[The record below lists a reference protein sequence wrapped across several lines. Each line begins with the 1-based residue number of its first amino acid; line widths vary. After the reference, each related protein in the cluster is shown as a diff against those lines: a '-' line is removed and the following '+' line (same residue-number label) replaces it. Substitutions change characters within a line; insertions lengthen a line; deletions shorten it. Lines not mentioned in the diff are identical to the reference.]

1 MAYALYAPCLL
12 IAAISITL
20 KENVISTQHLPLVI
34 AGPIVRKVTS
44 NLCYIWVVTSSADA
58 PSLTLSHDE
67 APIDGDR
74 QSETICVGTHAFI
87 HLLSFSA
94 SKPFSDCARISYQL
108 HFDNE
113 EQQARWHK
121 EQQALLYT
129 GQSTLSFHFT
139 ETPKT
144 ILHGSCRKPHFHSDD
159 ALAQVDTLHE
169 HAFKQK
175 SSFPDLLLMTG
186 DQIYADDV
194 AGPMLKAIHSVIAR
208 LGLFHETLEG
218 AVVSNTQELA
228 THPHGYYERE
238 QLLPQIST
246 NTVLSSL
253 FFGAKKKPVFTSVN
267 AQNHLIGSAEIIA
280 MYLLVWSDTLW
291 AEITIDNDGIPDKYS
306 ATFDKENEALKGFV
320 KQLPQV
326 RRALAHIPTYMI
338 FDDHDVTDDW
348 NLTRGWEQEVYGN
361 PLSKRMIGN
370 ALIGYLLC
378 QGWGNAPKKVTALIE
393 KVKQS
398 TGEQGIAQHDEII
411 DDLLDFDQWHYRL
424 DTTPPIEVLDTRTQ
438 RWRSE
443 SDMNKPSGLM
453 DWEALCDFQ
462 HSIIGKESVIVVSA
476 APIYGV
482 KVIEAIQKVFTFF
495 GKALTV
501 DAENWMAHKGTANVM
516 LNIFRHYK
524 TPPEFIILSG
534 DVHYS
539 FVYDV
544 RLRFRRN
551 SPHITQFTCSGL
563 KNAFPDGLIKWLD
576 RLNRILYRSKSP
588 LNLFTRR
595 RNMSV
600 KAREPSMG
608 YGELFNGCAIGVLK
622 ISHKNTDVQ
631 CKALLSNGKEV
642 EFPTSKND

>member
-1 MAYALYAPCLL
+1 MP
-12 IAAISITL
+12 
-20 KENVISTQHLPLVI
+20 QVI
-34 AGPIVRKVTS
+34 AGPIVRRVTS
-44 NLCYIWVVTSSADA
+44 TECHIWVVTSNADSPALNLSANEVVV
-58 PSLTLSHDE
+58 S
-67 APIDGDR
+67 GNCQR
-74 QSETICVGTHAFI
+74 ETIRVGKYAFI
-87 HLLSFSA
+87 HLLSFTSSEPYEDTA
-94 SKPFSDCARISYQL
+94 RIGYSLSFSDDA
-108 HFDNE
+108 
-113 EQQARWHK
+113 QQASWEN
-121 EQQALLYT
+121 EQRGLLYD
-129 GQSTLSFHFT
+129 GQSSLCFHYT
-139 ETPKT
+139 ETPET

-159 ALAQVDTLHE
+159 ALAQVDLLHKN
-169 HAFKQK
+169 AFKK
-175 SSFPDLLLMTG
+175 ENDFPDLLLMTG

-194 AGPMLKAIHSVIAR
+194 AGPMLKAIHSVIDR
-208 LGLFHETLEG
+208 LGLYHEALEG
-218 AVVSNTQELA
+218 AVVTNTNELA
-228 THPHGYYERE
+228 THEHGYYERE
-238 QLLPQIST
+238 QLLPQIAT
-246 NTVLSSL
+246 NTVLSSI

-291 AEITIDNDGIPDKYS
+291 ADINIDKDGIPPKYH
-306 ATFDKENEALKGFV
+306 AIFDKEHEALNGFV

-378 QGWGNAPKKVTALIE
+378 QGWGNAPKKVAPLIA
-393 KVKQS
+393 KVQES
-398 TGEQGIAQHDEII
+398 MGESGLNSHDEII

-443 SDMNKPSGLM
+443 SNMNKPSGLM

-501 DAENWMAHKGTANVM
+501 DAENWMAHKGTANVI

-524 TPPEFIILSG
+524 TPPDFIILSG

-576 RLNRILYRSKSP
+576 ILNRVLYRSKSP

-600 KAREPSMG
+600 KAREPSLG

-622 ISHKNTDVQ
+622 ISQKNTDVQ

-642 EFPTSKND
+642 EFPASKDD

>member
-1 MAYALYAPCLL
+1 MP
-12 IAAISITL
+12 
-20 KENVISTQHLPLVI
+20 QVI

-44 NLCYIWVVTSSADA
+44 NSCHVWLVSSNADA
-58 PSLTLSHDE
+58 PSLSLSH
-67 APIDGDR
+67 GDSVLAGDS
-74 QSETICVGTHAFI
+74 QSDTVRVGKHAFI
-87 HLLSFSA
+87 HLVTFSA
-94 SKPFSDCARISYQL
+94 STSFKDRERINYKL
-108 HFDNE
+108 IFNDH
-113 EQQARWHK
+113 QQQNAWEK
-121 EQQALLYT
+121 EQRALLYKD
-129 GQSTLSFHFT
+129 QASLSFHYT
-139 ETPKT
+139 GTPET
-144 ILHGSCRKPHFHSDD
+144 ILHGSCRKPHFHGDD
-159 ALAQVDTLHE
+159 ALVQVDNLHKI
-169 HAFKQK
+169 AFEEKA
-175 SSFPDLLLMTG
+175 SFPDLLLMTG

-194 AGPMLKAIHSVIAR
+194 AGPMLKAIHCVIAR
-208 LGLFHETLEG
+208 LGLYHEALEG
-218 AVVSNTQELA
+218 AVVNNTSDLA
-228 THPHGYYERE
+228 THEHGFYERE
-238 QLLPQIST
+238 QLLPQIAT
-246 NTVLSSL
+246 NTVLSSI

-291 AEITIDNDGIPDKYS
+291 PDIVIDKDGIPEKYN
-306 ATFDKENEALKGFV
+306 AIFDKENEALTGFV
-320 KQLPQV
+320 KPLLQV
-326 RRALAHIPTYMI
+326 RRALAHVPTYMI

-378 QGWGNAPKKVTALIE
+378 QGWGNAPEKVTSLIQ
-393 KVKQS
+393 KVKAS
-398 TGEQGIAQHDEII
+398 LDKQGLAAHNGIVDE
-411 DDLLDFDQWHYRL
+411 LLDFDQWHYRI

-443 SDMNKPSGLM
+443 SNMNKPSGLM

-501 DAENWMAHKGTANVM
+501 DAENWMAHKGTANVI

-576 RLNRILYRSKSP
+576 RLNRVLYRSKSP
-588 LNLFTRR
+588 LNVFTRR

-608 YGELFNGCAIGVLK
+608 YGGLFNGCAIGVLK
-622 ISHKNTDVQ
+622 ISQKNTDVQ

-642 EFPTSKND
+642 EFPTSKDD

>member
-1 MAYALYAPCLL
+1 MP
-12 IAAISITL
+12 
-20 KENVISTQHLPLVI
+20 QVI

-44 NLCYIWVVTSSADA
+44 TECHIWVVTSNADSPTLNLSANEVVV
-58 PSLTLSHDE
+58 S
-67 APIDGDR
+67 GNCQR
-74 QSETICVGTHAFI
+74 ETIRVGKYAFI
-87 HLLSFSA
+87 HLLSFTSSEPFEDTA
-94 SKPFSDCARISYQL
+94 RIGYSLSFSDDA
-108 HFDNE
+108 
-113 EQQARWHK
+113 QQASWEN
-121 EQQALLYT
+121 EQRGLLYD
-129 GQSTLSFHFT
+129 GQPSLCFHYT
-139 ETPKT
+139 ETPET

-159 ALAQVDTLHE
+159 ALAQVDVLHKN
-169 HAFKQK
+169 AFKKQND
-175 SSFPDLLLMTG
+175 FPDLLLMTG

-194 AGPMLKAIHSVIAR
+194 AGPMLKAIHSVIDR
-208 LGLFHETLEG
+208 LGLYHEALEG
-218 AVVSNTQELA
+218 AVVTNTNELA
-228 THPHGYYERE
+228 THEHGYYERE
-238 QLLPQIST
+238 QLLPQIAT
-246 NTVLSSL
+246 NTVLSSI

-291 AEITIDNDGIPDKYS
+291 ADINIDKDGIPPKYH
-306 ATFDKENEALKGFV
+306 AIFDKEHESLNGFV

-378 QGWGNAPKKVTALIE
+378 QGWGNAPKKVAPLIA
-393 KVKQS
+393 KVQES
-398 TGEQGIAQHDEII
+398 MGESGLNSHDEII

-443 SDMNKPSGLM
+443 SNMNKPSGLM

-501 DAENWMAHKGTANVM
+501 DAENWMAHKGTANVI

-524 TPPEFIILSG
+524 TPPDFIILSG

-576 RLNRILYRSKSP
+576 RLNRVLYRSKSP

-600 KAREPSMG
+600 KAREPSLG

-622 ISHKNTDVQ
+622 ISQKNTDVQ

-642 EFPTSKND
+642 EFPASKDD

>member
-1 MAYALYAPCLL
+1 MP
-12 IAAISITL
+12 
-20 KENVISTQHLPLVI
+20 QVI

-44 NLCYIWVVTSSADA
+44 TECHIWVVTSNADSPALNLSANEVVV
-58 PSLTLSHDE
+58 S
-67 APIDGDR
+67 GNCQR
-74 QSETICVGTHAFI
+74 ETIRVGKYAFI
-87 HLLSFSA
+87 HLLSFTS
-94 SKPFSDCARISYQL
+94 SEPFEDTARIGYSL
-108 HFDNE
+108 SFNDDA
-113 EQQARWHK
+113 QQASWEN
-121 EQQALLYT
+121 EQRGLLYD
-129 GQSTLSFHFT
+129 GQSSLCFHYT
-139 ETPKT
+139 ETPET

-159 ALAQVDTLHE
+159 ALAQVDALHE
-169 HAFKQK
+169 NAFKKQND
-175 SSFPDLLLMTG
+175 FPDLLLMTG

-194 AGPMLKAIHSVIAR
+194 AGPMLKAIHSVIDR
-208 LGLFHETLEG
+208 LGLYHEALEG
-218 AVVSNTQELA
+218 AVVTNTNELA
-228 THPHGYYERE
+228 THEHGYYERE
-238 QLLPQIST
+238 QLLPQIAT
-246 NTVLSSL
+246 NTVLSSI

-291 AEITIDNDGIPDKYS
+291 ADINIDKDGIPPKYL
-306 ATFDKENEALKGFV
+306 AIFDKEHEALNGFV

-378 QGWGNAPKKVTALIE
+378 QGWGNAPKKVAPLIA
-393 KVKQS
+393 KVQES
-398 TGEQGIAQHDEII
+398 MGESGLNSHDEII

-443 SDMNKPSGLM
+443 SNMNKPSGLM

-501 DAENWMAHKGTANVM
+501 DAENWMAHKGTANVI

-524 TPPEFIILSG
+524 TPPDFIILSG

-576 RLNRILYRSKSP
+576 RLNRVLYRSKSP

-600 KAREPSMG
+600 KAREPSLG

-622 ISHKNTDVQ
+622 ISQKNTDVQ

-642 EFPTSKND
+642 EFPASKDD

>member
-1 MAYALYAPCLL
+1 MP
-12 IAAISITL
+12 
-20 KENVISTQHLPLVI
+20 QVI

-44 NLCYIWVVTSSADA
+44 TECHIWVVTSNADSPTLNLSANEVVV
-58 PSLTLSHDE
+58 S
-67 APIDGDR
+67 GNCQR
-74 QSETICVGTHAFI
+74 ETIRVGKYAFI
-87 HLLSFSA
+87 HLLSFTSSEPFEDTA
-94 SKPFSDCARISYQL
+94 RIGYSLSFSDDA
-108 HFDNE
+108 
-113 EQQARWHK
+113 QQASWEN
-121 EQQALLYT
+121 EQRGLLYD
-129 GQSTLSFHFT
+129 GQSSLCFHYT
-139 ETPKT
+139 ETPET

-159 ALAQVDTLHE
+159 ALAQVDVLHKN
-169 HAFKQK
+169 AFKKQND
-175 SSFPDLLLMTG
+175 FPDLLLMTG

-194 AGPMLKAIHSVIAR
+194 AGPMLKAIHSVIDR
-208 LGLFHETLEG
+208 LGLYHEALEG
-218 AVVSNTQELA
+218 AVVTNTNELA
-228 THPHGYYERE
+228 THEHGYYERE
-238 QLLPQIST
+238 QLLPQIAT
-246 NTVLSSL
+246 NTVLSSI

-291 AEITIDNDGIPDKYS
+291 ADINIDKDGIPPKYHVI
-306 ATFDKENEALKGFV
+306 FDKEHEALNGFV

-378 QGWGNAPKKVTALIE
+378 QGWGNAPKKVAPLIA
-393 KVKQS
+393 KVQES
-398 TGEQGIAQHDEII
+398 MGESGLNSHDEII

-443 SDMNKPSGLM
+443 SNMNKPSGLM

-501 DAENWMAHKGTANVM
+501 DAENWMAHKGTANVI

-524 TPPEFIILSG
+524 TPPDFIILSG

-576 RLNRILYRSKSP
+576 RLNRVLYRSKSP

-600 KAREPSMG
+600 KAREPSLG

-622 ISHKNTDVQ
+622 ISQKTTDVQ

-642 EFPTSKND
+642 EFPASKDD

>member
-1 MAYALYAPCLL
+1 M
-12 IAAISITL
+12 S
-20 KENVISTQHLPLVI
+20 EESVISTQQLPQVI

-44 NLCYIWVVTSSADA
+44 NSCHVWLVSSNADA
-58 PSLTLSHDE
+58 PSLSLSH
-67 APIDGDR
+67 GDSVLAGDS
-74 QSETICVGTHAFI
+74 QSDTVRVGKHAFI
-87 HLLSFSA
+87 HLVTFSA
-94 SKPFSDCARISYQL
+94 STSFEDRERINYKL
-108 HFDNE
+108 IFNDH
-113 EQQARWHK
+113 QQQNAWEK
-121 EQQALLYT
+121 EQRALLYKD
-129 GQSTLSFHFT
+129 QASLSFHYT
-139 ETPKT
+139 GTPET
-144 ILHGSCRKPHFHSDD
+144 ILHGSCRKPHFHGDD
-159 ALAQVDTLHE
+159 ALVQVDNLHKI
-169 HAFKQK
+169 AFEEKA
-175 SSFPDLLLMTG
+175 SFPDLLLMTG

-208 LGLFHETLEG
+208 LGLYHEALEG
-218 AVVSNTQELA
+218 AVVNNTSDLA
-228 THPHGYYERE
+228 THEHGFYERE
-238 QLLPQIST
+238 QLLPQIAT
-246 NTVLSSL
+246 NTVLSSI

-291 AEITIDNDGIPDKYS
+291 PDIVIDKDGIPEKYN
-306 ATFDKENEALKGFV
+306 AIFDKENEALTGFV
-320 KQLPQV
+320 KPLLQV
-326 RRALAHIPTYMI
+326 RRALAHVPTYMI

-370 ALIGYLLC
+370 ALIGYVLC
-378 QGWGNAPKKVTALIE
+378 QGWGNAPEKVTSLIQ
-393 KVKQS
+393 KVKAS
-398 TGEQGIAQHDEII
+398 LDKQGLAAHNEIVDE
-411 DDLLDFDQWHYRL
+411 LLDFDQWHYRI

-443 SDMNKPSGLM
+443 SNMNKPSGLM

-501 DAENWMAHKGTANVM
+501 DAENWMAHKGTANVI

-576 RLNRILYRSKSP
+576 RLNRVLYRSKSP
-588 LNLFTRR
+588 LNVFTRR

-622 ISHKNTDVQ
+622 ISQKNTDVQ

-642 EFPTSKND
+642 EFPTSKDD

>member
-1 MAYALYAPCLL
+1 MP
-12 IAAISITL
+12 
-20 KENVISTQHLPLVI
+20 QVI

-44 NLCYIWVVTSSADA
+44 TECHIWVVTSNADSPTLNLSANEVVV
-58 PSLTLSHDE
+58 S
-67 APIDGDR
+67 GNCQR
-74 QSETICVGTHAFI
+74 ETIRVGKYAFI
-87 HLLSFSA
+87 HLLSFTSSEPFEDTA
-94 SKPFSDCARISYQL
+94 RIGYSLSFSDDA
-108 HFDNE
+108 
-113 EQQARWHK
+113 QQASWEN
-121 EQQALLYT
+121 EQRGLLYD
-129 GQSTLSFHFT
+129 GQPSLCFHYT
-139 ETPKT
+139 ETPET

-159 ALAQVDTLHE
+159 ALAQVDVLHKN
-169 HAFKQK
+169 AFKKQND
-175 SSFPDLLLMTG
+175 FPDLLLMTG

-194 AGPMLKAIHSVIAR
+194 AGPMLKAIHSVIDR
-208 LGLFHETLEG
+208 LGLYHEALEG
-218 AVVSNTQELA
+218 AVVTNTNELA
-228 THPHGYYERE
+228 THEHGYYERE
-238 QLLPQIST
+238 QLLPQIAT
-246 NTVLSSL
+246 NTVLSSI

-291 AEITIDNDGIPDKYS
+291 ADINIDKDGIPPKYH
-306 ATFDKENEALKGFV
+306 AIFDKEHESLNGFV

-378 QGWGNAPKKVTALIE
+378 QGWGNAPKKVAPLIA
-393 KVKQS
+393 KVQES
-398 TGEQGIAQHDEII
+398 MGESGLNSHDEII
-411 DDLLDFDQWHYRL
+411 DELLDFDQWHYRL

-443 SDMNKPSGLM
+443 SNMNKPSGLM

-501 DAENWMAHKGTANVM
+501 DAENWMAHKGTANVI

-524 TPPEFIILSG
+524 TPPDFIILSG

-576 RLNRILYRSKSP
+576 RLNRVLYRSKSP

-600 KAREPSMG
+600 KAREPSLG

-622 ISHKNTDVQ
+622 ISQKNTDVQ
-631 CKALLSNGKEV
+631 CKALLSNGNEV
-642 EFPTSKND
+642 EFPASKDD

>member
-1 MAYALYAPCLL
+1 MP
-12 IAAISITL
+12 
-20 KENVISTQHLPLVI
+20 QVI

-44 NLCYIWVVTSSADA
+44 TECHIWVVTSNADSPALNLSANEVVV
-58 PSLTLSHDE
+58 S
-67 APIDGDR
+67 GNCQR
-74 QSETICVGTHAFI
+74 ETIRVGKYAFI
-87 HLLSFSA
+87 HLLSFTSSEPFEDTA
-94 SKPFSDCARISYQL
+94 RIGYSLSFSDDA
-108 HFDNE
+108 
-113 EQQARWHK
+113 QQASWEN
-121 EQQALLYT
+121 EQRGLLYD
-129 GQSTLSFHFT
+129 GQSSLCFHYT
-139 ETPKT
+139 ETPET

-159 ALAQVDTLHE
+159 ALAQVDVLHKN
-169 HAFKQK
+169 AFKKQND
-175 SSFPDLLLMTG
+175 FPDLLLMTG

-194 AGPMLKAIHSVIAR
+194 AGPMLKAIHSVIDR
-208 LGLFHETLEG
+208 LGLYHEALEG
-218 AVVSNTQELA
+218 AVVTNTNELA
-228 THPHGYYERE
+228 THEHGYYERE
-238 QLLPQIST
+238 QLLPQIAT
-246 NTVLSSL
+246 NTVLSSI

-291 AEITIDNDGIPDKYS
+291 ADINIDKDGIPPKYH
-306 ATFDKENEALKGFV
+306 AIFDKEHESLNGFV

-378 QGWGNAPKKVTALIE
+378 QGWGNAPKKVAPLIA
-393 KVKQS
+393 KVQES
-398 TGEQGIAQHDEII
+398 MGESGLNSHDELI

-443 SDMNKPSGLM
+443 SNMNKPSGLM

-501 DAENWMAHKGTANVM
+501 DAENWMAHKGTANVI

-524 TPPEFIILSG
+524 TPPDFIILSG

-576 RLNRILYRSKSP
+576 RLNRVLYRSKSP

-600 KAREPSMG
+600 KAREPSLG

-622 ISHKNTDVQ
+622 ISQKNTDVQ

-642 EFPTSKND
+642 EFPASKDD

>member
-1 MAYALYAPCLL
+1 M
-12 IAAISITL
+12 T
-20 KENVISTQHLPLVI
+20 STECH
-34 AGPIVRKVTS
+34 
-44 NLCYIWVVTSSADA
+44 IWVVTSNADSPALNLSANEVVV
-58 PSLTLSHDE
+58 S
-67 APIDGDR
+67 GNCQR
-74 QSETICVGTHAFI
+74 ETIRVGKYAFI
-87 HLLSFSA
+87 HLLSFTSSEPFEDTA
-94 SKPFSDCARISYQL
+94 RIGYSLSFSDDA
-108 HFDNE
+108 
-113 EQQARWHK
+113 QQASWEN
-121 EQQALLYT
+121 EQRGLLYD
-129 GQSTLSFHFT
+129 GQSSLCFHYT
-139 ETPKT
+139 ETPET

-159 ALAQVDTLHE
+159 ALAQVDVLHKN
-169 HAFKQK
+169 AFKKQND
-175 SSFPDLLLMTG
+175 FPDLLLMTG

-194 AGPMLKAIHSVIAR
+194 AGPMLKAIHSVIDR
-208 LGLFHETLEG
+208 LGLYHEALEG
-218 AVVSNTQELA
+218 AVVTNTNELA
-228 THPHGYYERE
+228 THEHGYYERE
-238 QLLPQIST
+238 QLLPQIAT
-246 NTVLSSL
+246 NTVLSSI

-291 AEITIDNDGIPDKYS
+291 ADINIDKDGIPQKYH
-306 ATFDKENEALKGFV
+306 AIFDKEHEALNGFV

-378 QGWGNAPKKVTALIE
+378 QGWGNAPKKVAPLIA
-393 KVKQS
+393 KVQES
-398 TGEQGIAQHDEII
+398 MGESGLNSHDELI

-443 SDMNKPSGLM
+443 SNMNKPSGLM

-501 DAENWMAHKGTANVM
+501 DAENWMAHKGTANVI

-524 TPPEFIILSG
+524 TPPDFIILSG

-576 RLNRILYRSKSP
+576 RLNRVLYRSKSP

-600 KAREPSMG
+600 KAREPSLG

-622 ISHKNTDVQ
+622 ISQKNTDVQ

-642 EFPTSKND
+642 EFPASKDD

>member
-1 MAYALYAPCLL
+1 MP
-12 IAAISITL
+12 
-20 KENVISTQHLPLVI
+20 QVI

-44 NLCYIWVVTSSADA
+44 TECHIWVVTSNADSPTLNLSANEVVV
-58 PSLTLSHDE
+58 S
-67 APIDGDR
+67 GNCQR
-74 QSETICVGTHAFI
+74 ETIRVGKYAFI
-87 HLLSFSA
+87 HLLSFTSSEPFEDTA
-94 SKPFSDCARISYQL
+94 RIGYSLSFSDDA
-108 HFDNE
+108 
-113 EQQARWHK
+113 QQASWED
-121 EQQALLYT
+121 EQRGLLYD
-129 GQSTLSFHFT
+129 GQSSLCFHYT
-139 ETPKT
+139 ETPET

-159 ALAQVDTLHE
+159 ALAQVDVLHKN
-169 HAFKQK
+169 AFKKQND
-175 SSFPDLLLMTG
+175 FPDLLLMTG

-194 AGPMLKAIHSVIAR
+194 AGPMLKAIHSVIDR
-208 LGLFHETLEG
+208 LGLYHEALEG
-218 AVVSNTQELA
+218 AVVTNTNELA
-228 THPHGYYERE
+228 THEHGYYERE
-238 QLLPQIST
+238 QLLPQIAT
-246 NTVLSSL
+246 NTVLSSI

-291 AEITIDNDGIPDKYS
+291 ADINIDKDGIPPKYHVI
-306 ATFDKENEALKGFV
+306 FDKEHEALNGFV

-378 QGWGNAPKKVTALIE
+378 QGWGNAPKKVAPLIA
-393 KVKQS
+393 KVQES
-398 TGEQGIAQHDEII
+398 MGESGLNSHDEII

-443 SDMNKPSGLM
+443 SNMNKPSGLM

-501 DAENWMAHKGTANVM
+501 DAENWMAHKGTANVI

-524 TPPEFIILSG
+524 TPPDFIILSG

-576 RLNRILYRSKSP
+576 RLNRVLYRSKSP

-600 KAREPSMG
+600 KAREPSLG

-622 ISHKNTDVQ
+622 ISQKNTDVQ

-642 EFPTSKND
+642 EFPASKDD

>member
-1 MAYALYAPCLL
+1 
-12 IAAISITL
+12 
-20 KENVISTQHLPLVI
+20 LPQVI

-44 NLCYIWVVTSSADA
+44 TECHIWVVTSNADSPTLNLSANEVVV
-58 PSLTLSHDE
+58 S
-67 APIDGDR
+67 GNCQR
-74 QSETICVGTHAFI
+74 ETIRVGKYAFI
-87 HLLSFSA
+87 HLLSFTSSEPFEDTA
-94 SKPFSDCARISYQL
+94 RIGYSLSFSDDA
-108 HFDNE
+108 
-113 EQQARWHK
+113 QQASWEN
-121 EQQALLYT
+121 EQRGLLYD
-129 GQSTLSFHFT
+129 GQSSLCFHYT
-139 ETPKT
+139 ETPET

-159 ALAQVDTLHE
+159 ALAQVDVLHKN
-169 HAFKQK
+169 AFKKQND
-175 SSFPDLLLMTG
+175 FPDLLLMTG

-194 AGPMLKAIHSVIAR
+194 AGPMLKAIHSVIDR
-208 LGLFHETLEG
+208 LGLYHEALEG
-218 AVVSNTQELA
+218 AVVTNTNELA
-228 THPHGYYERE
+228 THEHGYYERE
-238 QLLPQIST
+238 QLLPQIAT
-246 NTVLSSL
+246 NTVLSSI

-291 AEITIDNDGIPDKYS
+291 ADINIDKDGIPPKYH
-306 ATFDKENEALKGFV
+306 AIFDKEHESLNGFV

-378 QGWGNAPKKVTALIE
+378 QGWGNAPKKVAPLIA
-393 KVKQS
+393 KVQES
-398 TGEQGIAQHDEII
+398 MGESGLNSHDEII

-443 SDMNKPSGLM
+443 SNMNKPSGLM

-501 DAENWMAHKGTANVM
+501 DAENWMAHKGTANVI

-524 TPPEFIILSG
+524 TPPDFIILSG

-576 RLNRILYRSKSP
+576 RLNRVLYRSKSP

-600 KAREPSMG
+600 KAREPSLG

-622 ISHKNTDVQ
+622 ISQKNTDVQ

-642 EFPTSKND
+642 EFPASKDD

>member
-1 MAYALYAPCLL
+1 MP
-12 IAAISITL
+12 
-20 KENVISTQHLPLVI
+20 QVI

-44 NLCYIWVVTSSADA
+44 TECHIWVVTSNADSPALNLSAN
-58 PSLTLSHDE
+58 E
-67 APIDGDR
+67 NIIDGNCQR
-74 QSETICVGTHAFI
+74 ETVRVGKYAFI
-87 HLLSFSA
+87 HLLSFTA
-94 SKPFSDCARISYQL
+94 SEPFEDTARIGYALS
-108 HFDNE
+108 FNDDK
-113 EQQARWHK
+113 QQASWED
-121 EQQALLYT
+121 EQRGLLYD
-129 GQSTLSFHFT
+129 GQSSLCFHYT
-139 ETPKT
+139 ETPET

-159 ALAQVDTLHE
+159 ALAQVDVLHKN
-169 HAFKQK
+169 AFKKQND
-175 SSFPDLLLMTG
+175 FPDLLLMTG

-194 AGPMLKAIHSVIAR
+194 AGPMLKAIHSVIDR
-208 LGLFHETLEG
+208 LGLYHEALEG
-218 AVVSNTQELA
+218 AVVTNTNELA
-228 THPHGYYERE
+228 THEHGYYERE
-238 QLLPQIST
+238 QLLPQIAT
-246 NTVLSSL
+246 NTVLSSI

-291 AEITIDNDGIPDKYS
+291 ADINIDKDGIPPKYH
-306 ATFDKENEALKGFV
+306 AIFDKEHEALNGFV

-378 QGWGNAPKKVTALIE
+378 QGWGNAPKKVAPLIA
-393 KVKQS
+393 KVQES
-398 TGEQGIAQHDEII
+398 MGESGLNSHDEII

-443 SDMNKPSGLM
+443 SNMNKPSGLM

-501 DAENWMAHKGTANVM
+501 DAENWMAHKGTANVI

-524 TPPEFIILSG
+524 TPPDFIILSG

-576 RLNRILYRSKSP
+576 RLNRVLYRSKSP

-600 KAREPSMG
+600 KAREPSLG

-622 ISHKNTDVQ
+622 ISQKNTDVQ

-642 EFPTSKND
+642 EFPASKDD

>member
-1 MAYALYAPCLL
+1 MP
-12 IAAISITL
+12 
-20 KENVISTQHLPLVI
+20 QVI

-44 NLCYIWVVTSSADA
+44 TECHIWVVTSNADSPALNLSANEVVV
-58 PSLTLSHDE
+58 S
-67 APIDGDR
+67 GNCQR
-74 QSETICVGTHAFI
+74 ETIRVGKYAFI
-87 HLLSFSA
+87 HLLSFTSSEPFEDTA
-94 SKPFSDCARISYQL
+94 RIGYSLSFSDDA
-108 HFDNE
+108 
-113 EQQARWHK
+113 QQASWEN
-121 EQQALLYT
+121 EQRGLLYD
-129 GQSTLSFHFT
+129 GQSSLCFHYT
-139 ETPKT
+139 ETPET

-159 ALAQVDTLHE
+159 ALAQVDVLHKN
-169 HAFKQK
+169 AFKKQND
-175 SSFPDLLLMTG
+175 FPDLLLMTG

-194 AGPMLKAIHSVIAR
+194 AGPMLKAIHSVIDR
-208 LGLFHETLEG
+208 LGLYHEALEG
-218 AVVSNTQELA
+218 AVVTNTNELA
-228 THPHGYYERE
+228 THEHGYYERE
-238 QLLPQIST
+238 QLLPQIAT
-246 NTVLSSL
+246 NTVLSSI

-291 AEITIDNDGIPDKYS
+291 ADINIDKDGIPPKYHVI
-306 ATFDKENEALKGFV
+306 FDKEHEALNGFV

-378 QGWGNAPKKVTALIE
+378 QGWGNAPKKVAPLIA
-393 KVKQS
+393 KVQES
-398 TGEQGIAQHDEII
+398 MGESGLNSHDEII

-443 SDMNKPSGLM
+443 SNMNKPSGLM

-501 DAENWMAHKGTANVM
+501 DAENWMAHKGTANVI

-524 TPPEFIILSG
+524 TPPDFIILSG

-563 KNAFPDGLIKWLD
+563 KNTFPDGLIKWLD
-576 RLNRILYRSKSP
+576 RLNRVLYRSKSP

-600 KAREPSMG
+600 KAREPSLG

-622 ISHKNTDVQ
+622 ISQKNTDVQ
-631 CKALLSNGKEV
+631 CKALLSNGNEV
-642 EFPTSKND
+642 EFPASKDD

>member
-1 MAYALYAPCLL
+1 MP
-12 IAAISITL
+12 
-20 KENVISTQHLPLVI
+20 QVI

-44 NLCYIWVVTSSADA
+44 TECHIWVVTSNADSPTLNLSANEVVV
-58 PSLTLSHDE
+58 S
-67 APIDGDR
+67 GNCQR
-74 QSETICVGTHAFI
+74 ETIRVGKYAFI
-87 HLLSFSA
+87 HLLSFTSSEPFEDTA
-94 SKPFSDCARISYQL
+94 RIGYSLSFSDDA
-108 HFDNE
+108 
-113 EQQARWHK
+113 QQASWEN
-121 EQQALLYT
+121 EQRGLLYD
-129 GQSTLSFHFT
+129 GQSSLCFHYT
-139 ETPKT
+139 ETPET

-159 ALAQVDTLHE
+159 ALAQVDVLHKN
-169 HAFKQK
+169 AFKKQND
-175 SSFPDLLLMTG
+175 FPDLLLMTG

-194 AGPMLKAIHSVIAR
+194 AGPMLKAIHSVIDR
-208 LGLFHETLEG
+208 LGLYHEALEG
-218 AVVSNTQELA
+218 AVVTNTNELA
-228 THPHGYYERE
+228 THEHGYYERE
-238 QLLPQIST
+238 QLLPQIAT
-246 NTVLSSL
+246 NTVLSSI

-291 AEITIDNDGIPDKYS
+291 ADINIDKDGLPPKYH
-306 ATFDKENEALKGFV
+306 AIFDKEHEALNGFV

-378 QGWGNAPKKVTALIE
+378 QGWGNAPKKVAPLIA
-393 KVKQS
+393 KVQES
-398 TGEQGIAQHDEII
+398 MGESGLNSHDEII

-443 SDMNKPSGLM
+443 SNMNKPSGLM

-501 DAENWMAHKGTANVM
+501 DAENWMAHKGTANVI

-524 TPPEFIILSG
+524 TPPDFIILSG

-576 RLNRILYRSKSP
+576 RLNRVLYRSKSP

-600 KAREPSMG
+600 KAREPSLG

-622 ISHKNTDVQ
+622 ISQKNTDVQ

-642 EFPTSKND
+642 EFPASKDD

>member
-1 MAYALYAPCLL
+1 MP
-12 IAAISITL
+12 
-20 KENVISTQHLPLVI
+20 QVI

-44 NLCYIWVVTSSADA
+44 TECHIWVVTSNADSPALNLSANEVVV
-58 PSLTLSHDE
+58 S
-67 APIDGDR
+67 GNCQR
-74 QSETICVGTHAFI
+74 ETIRVGKYAFI
-87 HLLSFSA
+87 HLLSFTSSEPFEDTA
-94 SKPFSDCARISYQL
+94 RIGYSLSFSDDA
-108 HFDNE
+108 
-113 EQQARWHK
+113 QQASWEN
-121 EQQALLYT
+121 EQRGLLYD
-129 GQSTLSFHFT
+129 GQPSLCFHYT
-139 ETPKT
+139 ETPET

-159 ALAQVDTLHE
+159 ALAQVDVLHKN
-169 HAFKQK
+169 AFKKQND
-175 SSFPDLLLMTG
+175 FPDLLLMTG

-194 AGPMLKAIHSVIAR
+194 AGPMLKAIHSVIDR
-208 LGLFHETLEG
+208 LGLYHEALEG
-218 AVVSNTQELA
+218 AVVTNTNELA
-228 THPHGYYERE
+228 THEHGYYERE
-238 QLLPQIST
+238 QLLPQIAT
-246 NTVLSSL
+246 NTVLSSI

-291 AEITIDNDGIPDKYS
+291 ADINIDKDGIPPKYH
-306 ATFDKENEALKGFV
+306 AIFDKEHEALNGFV

-378 QGWGNAPKKVTALIE
+378 QGWGNAPKKVAPLIA
-393 KVKQS
+393 KVQES
-398 TGEQGIAQHDEII
+398 MGESGLNSHDEVI

-443 SDMNKPSGLM
+443 SNMNKPSGLM

-501 DAENWMAHKGTANVM
+501 DAENWMAHKGTANVI

-524 TPPEFIILSG
+524 TPPDFIILSG

-576 RLNRILYRSKSP
+576 RLNRVLYRSKSP

-600 KAREPSMG
+600 KAREPSLG

-622 ISHKNTDVQ
+622 ISQKNTDVQ

-642 EFPTSKND
+642 EFPASKDD

>member
-1 MAYALYAPCLL
+1 MP
-12 IAAISITL
+12 
-20 KENVISTQHLPLVI
+20 QVI
-34 AGPIVRKVTS
+34 AGPIVRRVTS
-44 NLCYIWVVTSSADA
+44 TECHIWVVTSNADSPALNLSANEVVV
-58 PSLTLSHDE
+58 S
-67 APIDGDR
+67 GNCQR
-74 QSETICVGTHAFI
+74 ETIRVGKYAFI
-87 HLLSFSA
+87 HLLSFTSSEPFEDTA
-94 SKPFSDCARISYQL
+94 RIGYSLSFSDDA
-108 HFDNE
+108 
-113 EQQARWHK
+113 QQASWEN
-121 EQQALLYT
+121 EQRGLLYD
-129 GQSTLSFHFT
+129 GQPSLCFHYT
-139 ETPKT
+139 ETPET

-159 ALAQVDTLHE
+159 ALAQVDVLHKN
-169 HAFKQK
+169 AFKK
-175 SSFPDLLLMTG
+175 ENDFPDLLLMTG

-194 AGPMLKAIHSVIAR
+194 AGPMLKAIHSVIDR
-208 LGLFHETLEG
+208 LGLYHEALEG
-218 AVVSNTQELA
+218 AVVTNTNELA
-228 THPHGYYERE
+228 THEHGYYERE
-238 QLLPQIST
+238 QLLPQIAT
-246 NTVLSSL
+246 NTVLSSI

-291 AEITIDNDGIPDKYS
+291 ADINIDKDGIPPKYH
-306 ATFDKENEALKGFV
+306 AIFDKEHEALNGFV

-378 QGWGNAPKKVTALIE
+378 QGWGNAPKKVAPLIA
-393 KVKQS
+393 KVQES
-398 TGEQGIAQHDEII
+398 MGESGLNSHDEVI

-443 SDMNKPSGLM
+443 SNMNKPSGLM

-501 DAENWMAHKGTANVM
+501 DAENWMAHKGTANVI

-524 TPPEFIILSG
+524 TPPDFIILSG

-576 RLNRILYRSKSP
+576 RLNRVLYRSKSP

-600 KAREPSMG
+600 KAREPSLG

-622 ISHKNTDVQ
+622 ISQKNTDVQ

-642 EFPTSKND
+642 EFPASKDD

>member
-1 MAYALYAPCLL
+1 MP
-12 IAAISITL
+12 
-20 KENVISTQHLPLVI
+20 QVI

-44 NLCYIWVVTSSADA
+44 TECHIWVVTSNADSPTLNLSANEVVV
-58 PSLTLSHDE
+58 S
-67 APIDGDR
+67 GNCQR
-74 QSETICVGTHAFI
+74 ETIRVGKYAFI
-87 HLLSFSA
+87 HLLSFTSSEPFKDTA
-94 SKPFSDCARISYQL
+94 RIGYSLSFSDDA
-108 HFDNE
+108 
-113 EQQARWHK
+113 QQASWEN
-121 EQQALLYT
+121 EQRGLLYD
-129 GQSTLSFHFT
+129 GQSSLCFHYT
-139 ETPKT
+139 ETPET

-159 ALAQVDTLHE
+159 ALAQVDVLHKN
-169 HAFKQK
+169 AFKKQND
-175 SSFPDLLLMTG
+175 FPDLLLMTG

-194 AGPMLKAIHSVIAR
+194 AGPMLKAIHSVIDR
-208 LGLFHETLEG
+208 LGLYHEALEG
-218 AVVSNTQELA
+218 AVVTNTNELA
-228 THPHGYYERE
+228 THEHGYYERE
-238 QLLPQIST
+238 QLLPQIAT
-246 NTVLSSL
+246 NTVLSSI

-291 AEITIDNDGIPDKYS
+291 ADINIDKDGIPPKYH
-306 ATFDKENEALKGFV
+306 AIFDKEHEALNGFV

-378 QGWGNAPKKVTALIE
+378 QGWGNAPKKVAPLIA
-393 KVKQS
+393 KVQES
-398 TGEQGIAQHDEII
+398 MGESGLNSHDEII

-443 SDMNKPSGLM
+443 SNMNKPSGLM

-501 DAENWMAHKGTANVM
+501 DAENWMAHKGTANVI

-524 TPPEFIILSG
+524 TPPDFIILSG

-576 RLNRILYRSKSP
+576 RLNRVLYRSKSP

-600 KAREPSMG
+600 KAREPSLG

-622 ISHKNTDVQ
+622 ISQKNTDVQ

-642 EFPTSKND
+642 EFPASKDD

>member
-1 MAYALYAPCLL
+1 MP
-12 IAAISITL
+12 
-20 KENVISTQHLPLVI
+20 QVI

-44 NLCYIWVVTSSADA
+44 TECHIWVVTSNADSPALNLSAN
-58 PSLTLSHDE
+58 E
-67 APIDGDR
+67 NIIDGNCQR
-74 QSETICVGTHAFI
+74 ETVRVGKYAFI
-87 HLLSFSA
+87 HLLSFTA
-94 SKPFSDCARISYQL
+94 SEPFEDTARIGYALS
-108 HFDNE
+108 FNDDT
-113 EQQARWHK
+113 QQASWED
-121 EQQALLYT
+121 EQCGLLYD
-129 GQSTLSFHFT
+129 GQSSLCFHYT
-139 ETPKT
+139 ETPET

-159 ALAQVDTLHE
+159 ALAQVDALHKN
-169 HAFKQK
+169 AFKKQND
-175 SSFPDLLLMTG
+175 FPDLLLMTG

-194 AGPMLKAIHSVIAR
+194 AGPMLKAIHSVIDR
-208 LGLFHETLEG
+208 LGLYHEALEG
-218 AVVSNTQELA
+218 AVVTNTNELA
-228 THPHGYYERE
+228 THEHGYYERE
-238 QLLPQIST
+238 QLLPQIAT
-246 NTVLSSL
+246 NTVLSSI

-291 AEITIDNDGIPDKYS
+291 ADINIDKDGIPPKYH
-306 ATFDKENEALKGFV
+306 AIFDKEHEALNGFV

-378 QGWGNAPKKVTALIE
+378 QGWGNAPKKVAPLIA
-393 KVKQS
+393 KVQES
-398 TGEQGIAQHDEII
+398 MGESGLNSHDEII

-443 SDMNKPSGLM
+443 SNMNKPSGLM

-501 DAENWMAHKGTANVM
+501 DAENWMAHKGTANVI

-524 TPPEFIILSG
+524 TPPDFIILSG

-576 RLNRILYRSKSP
+576 RLNRVLYRSKSP

-600 KAREPSMG
+600 KAREPSLG

-622 ISHKNTDVQ
+622 ISQKNTDVQ

-642 EFPTSKND
+642 EFPASKDD

>member
-1 MAYALYAPCLL
+1 M
-12 IAAISITL
+12 T
-20 KENVISTQHLPLVI
+20 STECH
-34 AGPIVRKVTS
+34 
-44 NLCYIWVVTSSADA
+44 IWVVTSNADSPALNLSANEVVV
-58 PSLTLSHDE
+58 S
-67 APIDGDR
+67 GNCQR
-74 QSETICVGTHAFI
+74 ETIRVGKYAFI
-87 HLLSFSA
+87 HLLSFTLSEPFEDTA
-94 SKPFSDCARISYQL
+94 RIGYSLSFSDDA
-108 HFDNE
+108 
-113 EQQARWHK
+113 QQASWEN
-121 EQQALLYT
+121 EQRGLLYD
-129 GQSTLSFHFT
+129 GQPSLCFHYT
-139 ETPKT
+139 ETPET

-159 ALAQVDTLHE
+159 ALAQVDVLHKN
-169 HAFKQK
+169 AFKKQND
-175 SSFPDLLLMTG
+175 FPDLLLMTG

-194 AGPMLKAIHSVIAR
+194 AGPMLKAIHSVIDR
-208 LGLFHETLEG
+208 LGLYHEALEG
-218 AVVSNTQELA
+218 AVVTNTNELA
-228 THPHGYYERE
+228 THEHGYYERE
-238 QLLPQIST
+238 QLLPQIAT
-246 NTVLSSL
+246 NTVLSSI

-291 AEITIDNDGIPDKYS
+291 ADINIDKDGIPQKYH
-306 ATFDKENEALKGFV
+306 AIFDKEHEALNGFV

-378 QGWGNAPKKVTALIE
+378 QGWGNAPKKVAPLIA
-393 KVKQS
+393 KVQES
-398 TGEQGIAQHDEII
+398 MGESGLNSHDEII

-443 SDMNKPSGLM
+443 SNMNKPSGLM

-501 DAENWMAHKGTANVM
+501 DAENWMAHKGTANVI

-524 TPPEFIILSG
+524 TPPDFIILSG

-576 RLNRILYRSKSP
+576 RLNRVLYRSKSP

-600 KAREPSMG
+600 KAREPSLG

-622 ISHKNTDVQ
+622 ISQKTTDVQ

-642 EFPTSKND
+642 EFPASKDD

>member
-1 MAYALYAPCLL
+1 MP
-12 IAAISITL
+12 
-20 KENVISTQHLPLVI
+20 QVI

-44 NLCYIWVVTSSADA
+44 TECHIWVVTSNADSPTLNLSANEVVV
-58 PSLTLSHDE
+58 S
-67 APIDGDR
+67 GNCQR
-74 QSETICVGTHAFI
+74 ETIRVGKYAFI
-87 HLLSFSA
+87 HLLSFTSSEPFKDTA
-94 SKPFSDCARISYQL
+94 RIGYSLSFSDDA
-108 HFDNE
+108 
-113 EQQARWHK
+113 QQASWEN
-121 EQQALLYT
+121 EQRGLLYD
-129 GQSTLSFHFT
+129 GQSSLCFHYT
-139 ETPKT
+139 ETPET

-159 ALAQVDTLHE
+159 ALAQVDVLHKN
-169 HAFKQK
+169 AFKK
-175 SSFPDLLLMTG
+175 ENDFPDLLLMTG

-194 AGPMLKAIHSVIAR
+194 AGPMLKAIHSVIDR
-208 LGLFHETLEG
+208 LGLYHEALEG
-218 AVVSNTQELA
+218 AVVTNTNELA
-228 THPHGYYERE
+228 THEHGYYERE
-238 QLLPQIST
+238 QLLPQIAT
-246 NTVLSSL
+246 NTVLSSI

-291 AEITIDNDGIPDKYS
+291 ADINIDKDGIPPKYH
-306 ATFDKENEALKGFV
+306 AIFDKEHEALNGFV

-378 QGWGNAPKKVTALIE
+378 QGWGNAPKKVAPLIA
-393 KVKQS
+393 KVQES
-398 TGEQGIAQHDEII
+398 MGESGLNSHDEII

-443 SDMNKPSGLM
+443 SNMNKPSGLM

-501 DAENWMAHKGTANVM
+501 DAENWMAHKGTANVI

-524 TPPEFIILSG
+524 TPPDFIILSG

-576 RLNRILYRSKSP
+576 RLNRVLYRSKSP

-600 KAREPSMG
+600 KAREPSLG

-622 ISHKNTDVQ
+622 ISQKNTDVQ

-642 EFPTSKND
+642 EFPASKDD

>member
-1 MAYALYAPCLL
+1 M
-12 IAAISITL
+12 T
-20 KENVISTQHLPLVI
+20 STECH
-34 AGPIVRKVTS
+34 
-44 NLCYIWVVTSSADA
+44 IWVVTSNADSPTLNLSANEVVV
-58 PSLTLSHDE
+58 S
-67 APIDGDR
+67 GNCQR
-74 QSETICVGTHAFI
+74 ETIRVGKYAFI
-87 HLLSFSA
+87 HLLSFTSSEPFEDTA
-94 SKPFSDCARISYQL
+94 RIGYSLSFSDDA
-108 HFDNE
+108 
-113 EQQARWHK
+113 QQASWEN
-121 EQQALLYT
+121 EQRGLLYD
-129 GQSTLSFHFT
+129 GQSSLCFHYT
-139 ETPKT
+139 ETPET

-159 ALAQVDTLHE
+159 ALAQVDVLHKN
-169 HAFKQK
+169 AFKKQND
-175 SSFPDLLLMTG
+175 FPDLLLMTG

-194 AGPMLKAIHSVIAR
+194 AGPMLKAIHSVIDR
-208 LGLFHETLEG
+208 LGLYHEALEG
-218 AVVSNTQELA
+218 AVVTNTNELA
-228 THPHGYYERE
+228 THEHGYYERE
-238 QLLPQIST
+238 QLLPQIAT
-246 NTVLSSL
+246 NTVLSSI

-291 AEITIDNDGIPDKYS
+291 ADINIDKDGIPPKYH
-306 ATFDKENEALKGFV
+306 AIFDKEHESLNGFV

-378 QGWGNAPKKVTALIE
+378 QGWGNAPKKVAPLIA
-393 KVKQS
+393 KVQES
-398 TGEQGIAQHDEII
+398 MGESGLNSHDEII

-443 SDMNKPSGLM
+443 SNMNKPSGLM

-501 DAENWMAHKGTANVM
+501 DAENWMAHKGTANVI

-524 TPPEFIILSG
+524 TPPDFIILSG

-576 RLNRILYRSKSP
+576 RLNRVLYRSKSP

-600 KAREPSMG
+600 KAREPSLG

-622 ISHKNTDVQ
+622 ISQKNTDVQ
-631 CKALLSNGKEV
+631 CKALLSNGNEV
-642 EFPTSKND
+642 EFPASKDD

>member
-1 MAYALYAPCLL
+1 MP
-12 IAAISITL
+12 
-20 KENVISTQHLPLVI
+20 QVI

-44 NLCYIWVVTSSADA
+44 TECHIWVVTSNADSPTLNLSANEVVV
-58 PSLTLSHDE
+58 S
-67 APIDGDR
+67 GNCQR
-74 QSETICVGTHAFI
+74 ETIRVGKYAFI
-87 HLLSFSA
+87 HLLSFTS
-94 SKPFSDCARISYQL
+94 SEPFEDTARIGYSL
-108 HFDNE
+108 SFNDDA
-113 EQQARWHK
+113 QQASWEN
-121 EQQALLYT
+121 EQRGLLYD
-129 GQSTLSFHFT
+129 GQSSLCFHYT
-139 ETPKT
+139 ETPET

-159 ALAQVDTLHE
+159 ALAQVDVLHKN
-169 HAFKQK
+169 AFKKQND
-175 SSFPDLLLMTG
+175 FPDLLLMTG

-194 AGPMLKAIHSVIAR
+194 AGPMLKAIHSVIDR
-208 LGLFHETLEG
+208 LGLYHEALEG
-218 AVVSNTQELA
+218 AVVTNTNELA
-228 THPHGYYERE
+228 THEHGYYERE
-238 QLLPQIST
+238 QLLPQIAT
-246 NTVLSSL
+246 NTVLSSI

-291 AEITIDNDGIPDKYS
+291 ADINIDKDGIPQKYH
-306 ATFDKENEALKGFV
+306 AIFDKEHEALNGFV

-378 QGWGNAPKKVTALIE
+378 QGWGNAPKKVAPLIA
-393 KVKQS
+393 KVQES
-398 TGEQGIAQHDEII
+398 MGESGLNSHDEII

-443 SDMNKPSGLM
+443 SNMNKPSGLM

-501 DAENWMAHKGTANVM
+501 DAENWMAHKGTANVI

-524 TPPEFIILSG
+524 TPPDFIILSG

-576 RLNRILYRSKSP
+576 RLNRVLYRSKSP

-600 KAREPSMG
+600 KAREPSLG

-622 ISHKNTDVQ
+622 ISQKNTDVQ
-631 CKALLSNGKEV
+631 CKALLSNGNEV
-642 EFPTSKND
+642 EFPASKDD

>member
-1 MAYALYAPCLL
+1 M
-12 IAAISITL
+12 T
-20 KENVISTQHLPLVI
+20 STECH
-34 AGPIVRKVTS
+34 
-44 NLCYIWVVTSSADA
+44 IWVVTSNADSPTLNLSANEVVV
-58 PSLTLSHDE
+58 S
-67 APIDGDR
+67 GNCQR
-74 QSETICVGTHAFI
+74 ETIRVGKYAFI
-87 HLLSFSA
+87 HLLSFTSSEPFEDTA
-94 SKPFSDCARISYQL
+94 RIGYSLSFSDDA
-108 HFDNE
+108 
-113 EQQARWHK
+113 QQASWED
-121 EQQALLYT
+121 EQRGLLYD
-129 GQSTLSFHFT
+129 GQSSLCFHHT
-139 ETPKT
+139 ETPET

-159 ALAQVDTLHE
+159 ALAQVDVLHKN
-169 HAFKQK
+169 AFKKQND
-175 SSFPDLLLMTG
+175 FPDLLLMTG

-194 AGPMLKAIHSVIAR
+194 AGPMLKAIHSVIDR
-208 LGLFHETLEG
+208 LGLYHEALEG
-218 AVVSNTQELA
+218 AVVTNTNELA
-228 THPHGYYERE
+228 THEHGYYERE
-238 QLLPQIST
+238 QLLPQIAT
-246 NTVLSSL
+246 NTVLSSI

-291 AEITIDNDGIPDKYS
+291 ADINIDKDGIPPKYH
-306 ATFDKENEALKGFV
+306 AIFDKEHEALNGFV

-378 QGWGNAPKKVTALIE
+378 QGWGNAPKKVAPLIA
-393 KVKQS
+393 KVQES
-398 TGEQGIAQHDEII
+398 MGESGLNSHDEII
-411 DDLLDFDQWHYRL
+411 DELLDFDQWHYRL

-443 SDMNKPSGLM
+443 SNMNKPSGLM

-501 DAENWMAHKGTANVM
+501 DAENWMAHKGTANVI

-524 TPPEFIILSG
+524 TPPDFIILSG

-576 RLNRILYRSKSP
+576 RLNRVLYRSKSP

-600 KAREPSMG
+600 KAREPSLG

-622 ISHKNTDVQ
+622 ISQKNTDVQ

-642 EFPTSKND
+642 EFPASKDD

>member
-1 MAYALYAPCLL
+1 
-12 IAAISITL
+12 L
-20 KENVISTQHLPLVI
+20 KESVISTQHLPQVI

-44 NLCYIWVVTSSADA
+44 TECHIWVVTSNADSPALNLSAN
-58 PSLTLSHDE
+58 E
-67 APIDGDR
+67 NIIDGNCQR
-74 QSETICVGTHAFI
+74 ETVRVGKYAFI
-87 HLLSFSA
+87 HLLSFTA
-94 SKPFSDCARISYQL
+94 SEPFEDTARIGYALS
-108 HFDNE
+108 FNDDT
-113 EQQARWHK
+113 QQASWED
-121 EQQALLYT
+121 EQCGLLYD
-129 GQSTLSFHFT
+129 GQSSLCFHYT
-139 ETPKT
+139 ETPET

-159 ALAQVDTLHE
+159 ALAQVDALHKN
-169 HAFKQK
+169 AFKKQND
-175 SSFPDLLLMTG
+175 FPDLLLMTG

-194 AGPMLKAIHSVIAR
+194 AGPMLKAIHSVIDR
-208 LGLFHETLEG
+208 LGLYHEALEG
-218 AVVSNTQELA
+218 AVVTNTNELA
-228 THPHGYYERE
+228 THEHGYYERE
-238 QLLPQIST
+238 QLLPQIAT
-246 NTVLSSL
+246 NTVLSSI

-291 AEITIDNDGIPDKYS
+291 ADINIDKDGIPPKYQ
-306 ATFDKENEALKGFV
+306 AIFDKEHEALNGFV

-378 QGWGNAPKKVTALIE
+378 QGWGNAPKKVAPLIA
-393 KVKQS
+393 KVQES
-398 TGEQGIAQHDEII
+398 MGESGLNSHDEII
-411 DDLLDFDQWHYRL
+411 DDLLAFDQWHYRL

-443 SDMNKPSGLM
+443 SNMNKPSGLM

-501 DAENWMAHKGTANVM
+501 DAENWMAHKGTANVI

-524 TPPEFIILSG
+524 TPPDFIILSG

-576 RLNRILYRSKSP
+576 RLNRVLYRSKSP

-600 KAREPSMG
+600 KAREPSLG

-622 ISHKNTDVQ
+622 ISQKNTDVQ

-642 EFPTSKND
+642 EFPASKDD

>member
-1 MAYALYAPCLL
+1 MP
-12 IAAISITL
+12 
-20 KENVISTQHLPLVI
+20 QVI

-44 NLCYIWVVTSSADA
+44 TECHIWVVTSNADSPALNLSANEVVV
-58 PSLTLSHDE
+58 S
-67 APIDGDR
+67 GNCQR
-74 QSETICVGTHAFI
+74 ETIRVGKYAFI
-87 HLLSFSA
+87 HLLSFTSSEPFKDTA
-94 SKPFSDCARISYQL
+94 RIGYSLSFSDDA
-108 HFDNE
+108 
-113 EQQARWHK
+113 QQASWEN
-121 EQQALLYT
+121 EQRGLLYD
-129 GQSTLSFHFT
+129 GQSSLCFHYT
-139 ETPKT
+139 ETPET

-159 ALAQVDTLHE
+159 ALAQVDVLHKN
-169 HAFKQK
+169 AFKK
-175 SSFPDLLLMTG
+175 ENDFPDLLLMTG

-194 AGPMLKAIHSVIAR
+194 AGPMLKAIHSVIDR
-208 LGLFHETLEG
+208 LGLYHEALEG
-218 AVVSNTQELA
+218 AVVTNTNELA
-228 THPHGYYERE
+228 THEHGYYERE
-238 QLLPQIST
+238 QLLPQIAT
-246 NTVLSSL
+246 NTVLSSI

-291 AEITIDNDGIPDKYS
+291 ADINIDKDGIPPKYH
-306 ATFDKENEALKGFV
+306 AIFDKEHEALNGFV

-378 QGWGNAPKKVTALIE
+378 QGWGNAPKKVAPLIA
-393 KVKQS
+393 KVQES
-398 TGEQGIAQHDEII
+398 MGESGLNSHDEII
-411 DDLLDFDQWHYRL
+411 DELLDFDQWHYRL

-443 SDMNKPSGLM
+443 SNMNKPSGLM

-501 DAENWMAHKGTANVM
+501 DAENWMAHKGTANVI

-524 TPPEFIILSG
+524 TPPDFIILSG

-576 RLNRILYRSKSP
+576 RLNRVLYRSKSP

-600 KAREPSMG
+600 KAREPSLG

-622 ISHKNTDVQ
+622 ISQKNTDVQ

-642 EFPTSKND
+642 EFPASKDD

>member
-1 MAYALYAPCLL
+1 M
-12 IAAISITL
+12 T
-20 KENVISTQHLPLVI
+20 STECH
-34 AGPIVRKVTS
+34 
-44 NLCYIWVVTSSADA
+44 IWVVTSNADSPALNLSANEVVV
-58 PSLTLSHDE
+58 S
-67 APIDGDR
+67 GNCQR
-74 QSETICVGTHAFI
+74 ETIRVGKYAFI
-87 HLLSFSA
+87 HLLSFTSSEPFEDTA
-94 SKPFSDCARISYQL
+94 RIGYSLSFSDDA
-108 HFDNE
+108 
-113 EQQARWHK
+113 QQASWEN
-121 EQQALLYT
+121 EQRGLLYD
-129 GQSTLSFHFT
+129 GQPSLCFHYT
-139 ETPKT
+139 ETPET

-159 ALAQVDTLHE
+159 ALAQVDVLHKN
-169 HAFKQK
+169 AFKKQND
-175 SSFPDLLLMTG
+175 FPDLLLMTG

-194 AGPMLKAIHSVIAR
+194 AGPMLKAIHSVIDR
-208 LGLFHETLEG
+208 LGLYHEALEG
-218 AVVSNTQELA
+218 AVVTNTNELA
-228 THPHGYYERE
+228 THEHGYYERE
-238 QLLPQIST
+238 QLLPQIAT
-246 NTVLSSL
+246 NTVLSSI

-291 AEITIDNDGIPDKYS
+291 ADINIDKDGIPQKYH
-306 ATFDKENEALKGFV
+306 AIFDKEHEALNGFV

-378 QGWGNAPKKVTALIE
+378 QGWGNAPKKVAPLIA
-393 KVKQS
+393 KVQES
-398 TGEQGIAQHDEII
+398 MGESGLNSHDEII

-443 SDMNKPSGLM
+443 SNMNKPSGLM

-501 DAENWMAHKGTANVM
+501 DAENWMAHKGTANVI

-524 TPPEFIILSG
+524 TPPDFIILSG

-576 RLNRILYRSKSP
+576 RLNRVLYRSKSP

-600 KAREPSMG
+600 KAREPSLG

-622 ISHKNTDVQ
+622 ISQKNTDVQ
-631 CKALLSNGKEV
+631 CKALLSNGNEV
-642 EFPTSKND
+642 EFPASKDD

>member
-1 MAYALYAPCLL
+1 MP
-12 IAAISITL
+12 
-20 KENVISTQHLPLVI
+20 QVI

-44 NLCYIWVVTSSADA
+44 TECHIWVVTSNADSPTLNLSANEVVV
-58 PSLTLSHDE
+58 S
-67 APIDGDR
+67 GNCQR
-74 QSETICVGTHAFI
+74 ETIRVGKYAFI
-87 HLLSFSA
+87 HLLSFTSSEPFEDTA
-94 SKPFSDCARISYQL
+94 RIGYSLSFSDDA
-108 HFDNE
+108 
-113 EQQARWHK
+113 QQASWEN
-121 EQQALLYT
+121 EQRGLLYD
-129 GQSTLSFHFT
+129 GQSSLCFHYT
-139 ETPKT
+139 ETPET

-159 ALAQVDTLHE
+159 ALAQVDVLHKI
-169 HAFKQK
+169 AFKKQND
-175 SSFPDLLLMTG
+175 FPDLLLMTG

-194 AGPMLKAIHSVIAR
+194 AGPMLKAIHSVIDR
-208 LGLFHETLEG
+208 LGLYHEALEG
-218 AVVSNTQELA
+218 AVVTNTNELA
-228 THPHGYYERE
+228 THEHGYYERE
-238 QLLPQIST
+238 QLLPQIAT
-246 NTVLSSL
+246 NTVLSSI

-291 AEITIDNDGIPDKYS
+291 ADINIDKDGIPPKYH
-306 ATFDKENEALKGFV
+306 AIFDKEHEALNGFV

-378 QGWGNAPKKVTALIE
+378 QGWGNAPKKVAPLIA
-393 KVKQS
+393 KVQES
-398 TGEQGIAQHDEII
+398 MGESGLNSHDEII
-411 DDLLDFDQWHYRL
+411 DELLDFDQWHYRL

-443 SDMNKPSGLM
+443 SNMNKPSGLM

-501 DAENWMAHKGTANVM
+501 DAENWMAHKGTANVI
-516 LNIFRHYK
+516 LNIFRQYK
-524 TPPEFIILSG
+524 TPPDFIILSG

-576 RLNRILYRSKSP
+576 RLNRVLYRSKSP

-600 KAREPSMG
+600 KAREPSLG

-622 ISHKNTDVQ
+622 ISQKNTDVQ

-642 EFPTSKND
+642 EFPASKDD

>member
-1 MAYALYAPCLL
+1 MP
-12 IAAISITL
+12 
-20 KENVISTQHLPLVI
+20 QVI

-44 NLCYIWVVTSSADA
+44 TECHIWVVTSNADSPALNLSANEVVV
-58 PSLTLSHDE
+58 S
-67 APIDGDR
+67 GNCQR
-74 QSETICVGTHAFI
+74 ETIRVGKYAFI
-87 HLLSFSA
+87 HLLSFTSSEPFEDTA
-94 SKPFSDCARISYQL
+94 RIGYSLSFSDDA
-108 HFDNE
+108 
-113 EQQARWHK
+113 QQASWEN
-121 EQQALLYT
+121 EQRGLLYD
-129 GQSTLSFHFT
+129 GQSSLCFHYT
-139 ETPKT
+139 ETPET

-159 ALAQVDTLHE
+159 ALAQVDVLHKN
-169 HAFKQK
+169 AFKKQND
-175 SSFPDLLLMTG
+175 FPDLLLMTG

-194 AGPMLKAIHSVIAR
+194 AGPMLKAIHSVIDR
-208 LGLFHETLEG
+208 LGLYHEALEG
-218 AVVSNTQELA
+218 AVVTNTNELA
-228 THPHGYYERE
+228 THEHGYYERE
-238 QLLPQIST
+238 QLLPQIAT
-246 NTVLSSL
+246 NTVLSSI

-291 AEITIDNDGIPDKYS
+291 ADINIDKDGIPPKYH
-306 ATFDKENEALKGFV
+306 AIFDKEHEALNGFV

-378 QGWGNAPKKVTALIE
+378 QGWGNAPKKVAPLIA
-393 KVKQS
+393 KVQES
-398 TGEQGIAQHDEII
+398 MGESGLNSHDEII

-443 SDMNKPSGLM
+443 SNMNKPSGLM

-501 DAENWMAHKGTANVM
+501 DAENWMAHKGTANVI

-524 TPPEFIILSG
+524 TPPDFIILSG

-576 RLNRILYRSKSP
+576 RLNRVLYRSKSP

-600 KAREPSMG
+600 KAREPSLG

-622 ISHKNTDVQ
+622 ISQKNTDVQ
-631 CKALLSNGKEV
+631 CKALLNNGKEV
-642 EFPTSKND
+642 EFPASKDD

>member
-1 MAYALYAPCLL
+1 MP
-12 IAAISITL
+12 
-20 KENVISTQHLPLVI
+20 QVI

-44 NLCYIWVVTSSADA
+44 TECHIWVVTSNADSPALNLSANEVVV
-58 PSLTLSHDE
+58 S
-67 APIDGDR
+67 GNCQR
-74 QSETICVGTHAFI
+74 ETIRVGKYAFI
-87 HLLSFSA
+87 HLLSFTSSEPFKDTA
-94 SKPFSDCARISYQL
+94 RIGYSLSFSDDA
-108 HFDNE
+108 
-113 EQQARWHK
+113 QQASWEN
-121 EQQALLYT
+121 EQRGLLYD
-129 GQSTLSFHFT
+129 GQPSLCFHYT
-139 ETPKT
+139 ETPET

-159 ALAQVDTLHE
+159 ALAQVDVLHKN
-169 HAFKQK
+169 AFKKQND
-175 SSFPDLLLMTG
+175 FPDLLLMTG

-194 AGPMLKAIHSVIAR
+194 AGPMLKAIHSVIDR
-208 LGLFHETLEG
+208 LGLYHEALEG
-218 AVVSNTQELA
+218 AVVTNTNELA
-228 THPHGYYERE
+228 THEHGYYERE
-238 QLLPQIST
+238 QLLPQIAT
-246 NTVLSSL
+246 NTVLSSI

-291 AEITIDNDGIPDKYS
+291 ADINIDKDGIPPKYH
-306 ATFDKENEALKGFV
+306 AIFDKEHEALNGFV

-378 QGWGNAPKKVTALIE
+378 QGWGNAPKKVAPLIA
-393 KVKQS
+393 KVQES
-398 TGEQGIAQHDEII
+398 MGESGLNSHDEII

-443 SDMNKPSGLM
+443 SNMNKPSGLM

-501 DAENWMAHKGTANVM
+501 DAENWMAHKGTANVI

-524 TPPEFIILSG
+524 TPPDFIILSG

-576 RLNRILYRSKSP
+576 RLNRVLYRSKSP

-600 KAREPSMG
+600 KAREPSLG

-622 ISHKNTDVQ
+622 ISQKTTDVQ
-631 CKALLSNGKEV
+631 CKALLSNGNEV
-642 EFPTSKND
+642 EFPASKDD

>member
-1 MAYALYAPCLL
+1 M
-12 IAAISITL
+12 T
-20 KENVISTQHLPLVI
+20 STECH
-34 AGPIVRKVTS
+34 
-44 NLCYIWVVTSSADA
+44 IWVVTSNADSPTLNLSANEVVV
-58 PSLTLSHDE
+58 S
-67 APIDGDR
+67 GNCQR
-74 QSETICVGTHAFI
+74 ETIRVGKYAFI
-87 HLLSFSA
+87 HLLSFTSSEPFEDTA
-94 SKPFSDCARISYQL
+94 RIGYSLSFSDDA
-108 HFDNE
+108 
-113 EQQARWHK
+113 QQASWEN
-121 EQQALLYT
+121 EQRGLLYD
-129 GQSTLSFHFT
+129 GQSSLCFHYT
-139 ETPKT
+139 ETPET

-159 ALAQVDTLHE
+159 ALAQVDVLHKI
-169 HAFKQK
+169 AFKKQND
-175 SSFPDLLLMTG
+175 FPDLLLMTG

-194 AGPMLKAIHSVIAR
+194 AGPMLKAIHSVIDR
-208 LGLFHETLEG
+208 LGLYHEALEG
-218 AVVSNTQELA
+218 AVVTNTNELA
-228 THPHGYYERE
+228 THEHGYYERE
-238 QLLPQIST
+238 QLLPQIAT
-246 NTVLSSL
+246 NTVLSSI

-291 AEITIDNDGIPDKYS
+291 ADINIDKDGIPPKYH
-306 ATFDKENEALKGFV
+306 AIFDKEHEALNGFV

-378 QGWGNAPKKVTALIE
+378 QGWGNAPKKVAPLIA
-393 KVKQS
+393 KVQES
-398 TGEQGIAQHDEII
+398 MGESGLNSHDEII
-411 DDLLDFDQWHYRL
+411 DELLDFDQWHYRL

-443 SDMNKPSGLM
+443 SNMNKPSGLM

-501 DAENWMAHKGTANVM
+501 DAENWMAHKGTANVI

-524 TPPEFIILSG
+524 TPPDFIILSG

-576 RLNRILYRSKSP
+576 RLNRVLYRSKSP

-600 KAREPSMG
+600 KAREPSLG

-622 ISHKNTDVQ
+622 ISQKNTDVQ

-642 EFPTSKND
+642 EFPASKDD

>member
-1 MAYALYAPCLL
+1 
-12 IAAISITL
+12 
-20 KENVISTQHLPLVI
+20 LPQVI

-44 NLCYIWVVTSSADA
+44 TECHIWVVTSNADSPTLNLSANEVVV
-58 PSLTLSHDE
+58 S
-67 APIDGDR
+67 GNCQR
-74 QSETICVGTHAFI
+74 ETIRVGKYAFI
-87 HLLSFSA
+87 HLLSFTSSEPFEDTA
-94 SKPFSDCARISYQL
+94 RIGYSLSFSDDA
-108 HFDNE
+108 
-113 EQQARWHK
+113 QQASWEN
-121 EQQALLYT
+121 EQRGLLYD
-129 GQSTLSFHFT
+129 GQSSLCFHYT
-139 ETPKT
+139 ETPET

-159 ALAQVDTLHE
+159 ALAQVDVLHKN
-169 HAFKQK
+169 AFKKQND
-175 SSFPDLLLMTG
+175 FPDLLLMTG

-194 AGPMLKAIHSVIAR
+194 AGPMLKAIHSVIDR
-208 LGLFHETLEG
+208 LGLYHEALEG
-218 AVVSNTQELA
+218 AVVTNTNELA
-228 THPHGYYERE
+228 THEHGYYERE
-238 QLLPQIST
+238 QLLPQIAT
-246 NTVLSSL
+246 NTVLSSI

-291 AEITIDNDGIPDKYS
+291 ADINIDKDGIPPKYH
-306 ATFDKENEALKGFV
+306 AIFDKEHEALNGFV

-378 QGWGNAPKKVTALIE
+378 QGWGNAPKKVAPLIA
-393 KVKQS
+393 KVQES
-398 TGEQGIAQHDEII
+398 MGESGLNSHDEII

-424 DTTPPIEVLDTRTQ
+424 DTAPPIEVLDTRTQ

-443 SDMNKPSGLM
+443 SNMNKPSGLM

-501 DAENWMAHKGTANVM
+501 DAENWMAHKGTANVI

-524 TPPEFIILSG
+524 TPPDFIILSG

-576 RLNRILYRSKSP
+576 RLNRVLYRSKSP

-600 KAREPSMG
+600 KAREPSLG

-622 ISHKNTDVQ
+622 ISQKNTDVQ

-642 EFPTSKND
+642 EFPASKDD

>member
-1 MAYALYAPCLL
+1 MP
-12 IAAISITL
+12 
-20 KENVISTQHLPLVI
+20 QVI

-44 NLCYIWVVTSSADA
+44 TECHIWVVTSNADSPTLNLSANEVVV
-58 PSLTLSHDE
+58 S
-67 APIDGDR
+67 GNCQR
-74 QSETICVGTHAFI
+74 ETIRVGKYAFI
-87 HLLSFSA
+87 HLLSFTSSEPFEDTA
-94 SKPFSDCARISYQL
+94 RIGYSLSFSDDA
-108 HFDNE
+108 
-113 EQQARWHK
+113 QQASWEN
-121 EQQALLYT
+121 EQRGLLYD
-129 GQSTLSFHFT
+129 GQSSLCFHYT
-139 ETPKT
+139 ETPET

-159 ALAQVDTLHE
+159 ALAQVDVLHKN
-169 HAFKQK
+169 AFKKQND
-175 SSFPDLLLMTG
+175 FPDLLLMTG

-194 AGPMLKAIHSVIAR
+194 AGPMLKAIHSVIDR
-208 LGLFHETLEG
+208 LGLYHEALEG
-218 AVVSNTQELA
+218 AVVTNTNELA
-228 THPHGYYERE
+228 THEYGYYERE
-238 QLLPQIST
+238 QLLPQIAT
-246 NTVLSSL
+246 NTVLSSI

-291 AEITIDNDGIPDKYS
+291 ADINIDKDGIPPKYH
-306 ATFDKENEALKGFV
+306 AIFDKEHEALNGFV

-378 QGWGNAPKKVTALIE
+378 QGWGNAPKKVAPLIA
-393 KVKQS
+393 KVQES
-398 TGEQGIAQHDEII
+398 MGESGLNSHDEII
-411 DDLLDFDQWHYRL
+411 DELLDFDQWHYRL

-443 SDMNKPSGLM
+443 SNMNKPSGLM

-501 DAENWMAHKGTANVM
+501 DAENWMAHKGTANVI

-524 TPPEFIILSG
+524 TPPDFIILSG

-576 RLNRILYRSKSP
+576 RLNRVLYRSKSP

-600 KAREPSMG
+600 KAREPSLG

-622 ISHKNTDVQ
+622 ISQKNTDVQ

-642 EFPTSKND
+642 EFPASKDD

>member
-1 MAYALYAPCLL
+1 
-12 IAAISITL
+12 
-20 KENVISTQHLPLVI
+20 LPQVI

-44 NLCYIWVVTSSADA
+44 TECHIWVVTSNADSPALNLSANEVVV
-58 PSLTLSHDE
+58 S
-67 APIDGDR
+67 GNCQR
-74 QSETICVGTHAFI
+74 ETIRVGKYAFI
-87 HLLSFSA
+87 HLLSFTSSEPFKDTA
-94 SKPFSDCARISYQL
+94 RIGYSLSFSDDA
-108 HFDNE
+108 
-113 EQQARWHK
+113 QQASWEN
-121 EQQALLYT
+121 EQRGLLYD
-129 GQSTLSFHFT
+129 GQSSLCFHYT
-139 ETPKT
+139 ETPET

-159 ALAQVDTLHE
+159 ALAQVDVLHKN
-169 HAFKQK
+169 AFKK
-175 SSFPDLLLMTG
+175 ENDFPDLLLMTG

-194 AGPMLKAIHSVIAR
+194 AGPMLKAIHSVIDR
-208 LGLFHETLEG
+208 LGLYHEALEG
-218 AVVSNTQELA
+218 AVVTNTNELA
-228 THPHGYYERE
+228 THEHGYYERE
-238 QLLPQIST
+238 QLLPQIAT
-246 NTVLSSL
+246 NTVLSSI

-291 AEITIDNDGIPDKYS
+291 ADINIDKDGIPPKYH
-306 ATFDKENEALKGFV
+306 AIFDKEHEALNGFV

-378 QGWGNAPKKVTALIE
+378 QGWGNAPKKVAPLIA
-393 KVKQS
+393 KVQES
-398 TGEQGIAQHDEII
+398 MGESGLNSHDEII

-443 SDMNKPSGLM
+443 SNMNKPSGLM

-501 DAENWMAHKGTANVM
+501 DAENWMAHKGTANVI

-524 TPPEFIILSG
+524 TPPDFIILSG

-576 RLNRILYRSKSP
+576 RLNRVLYRSKSP

-600 KAREPSMG
+600 KAREPSLG

-622 ISHKNTDVQ
+622 ISQKTTDVQ

-642 EFPTSKND
+642 EFPASKDD

>member
-1 MAYALYAPCLL
+1 MP
-12 IAAISITL
+12 
-20 KENVISTQHLPLVI
+20 QVI

-44 NLCYIWVVTSSADA
+44 TECHIWVVTSNADSPALNLSAN
-58 PSLTLSHDE
+58 E
-67 APIDGDR
+67 NIIDGNCQR
-74 QSETICVGTHAFI
+74 ETVRVGKYAFI
-87 HLLSFSA
+87 HLLSFTA
-94 SKPFSDCARISYQL
+94 SEPFEDTARIGYALSFNDDKQQVSWE
-108 HFDNE
+108 D
-113 EQQARWHK
+113 EQRG
-121 EQQALLYT
+121 LLYD
-129 GQSTLSFHFT
+129 GQSSLSFHYT
-139 ETPKT
+139 ETPET
-144 ILHGSCRKPHFHSDD
+144 ILHGSCRKPHFQSDD
-159 ALAQVDTLHE
+159 ALAQVDVLHKN
-169 HAFKQK
+169 AFKMQND
-175 SSFPDLLLMTG
+175 FPDLLLMTG

-194 AGPMLKAIHSVIAR
+194 AGPMLKAIHSVIDR
-208 LGLFHETLEG
+208 LGLYHEALEG
-218 AVVSNTQELA
+218 AVVTNTNELA
-228 THPHGYYERE
+228 THEYGYYERE
-238 QLLPQIST
+238 QLLPQIAT
-246 NTVLSSL
+246 NTVLSSI

-267 AQNHLIGSAEIIA
+267 AQNHLIGSAEIFA
-280 MYLLVWSDTLW
+280 MYLLVWSDALW
-291 AEITIDNDGIPDKYS
+291 ADINIDKDGIPPKYH
-306 ATFDKENEALKGFV
+306 AIFDKEHEALNGFV

-378 QGWGNAPKKVTALIE
+378 QGWGNAPKKVAPLIA
-393 KVKQS
+393 KVQES
-398 TGEQGIAQHDEII
+398 MGESGLNSHDEII

-443 SDMNKPSGLM
+443 SNMNKPSGLM

-501 DAENWMAHKGTANVM
+501 DAENWMAHKGTANVI

-524 TPPEFIILSG
+524 TPPDFIILSG

-576 RLNRILYRSKSP
+576 RLNRVLYRSKSP

-600 KAREPSMG
+600 KAREPSLG

-622 ISHKNTDVQ
+622 ISQKNTDVQ

-642 EFPTSKND
+642 EFPASKDD

>member
-1 MAYALYAPCLL
+1 MP
-12 IAAISITL
+12 
-20 KENVISTQHLPLVI
+20 QVI

-44 NLCYIWVVTSSADA
+44 TECHIWVVTSNADSPTLNLSANEVVV
-58 PSLTLSHDE
+58 S
-67 APIDGDR
+67 GNCQR
-74 QSETICVGTHAFI
+74 ETIRVGKYAFI
-87 HLLSFSA
+87 HLLSFTSSEPFEDTA
-94 SKPFSDCARISYQL
+94 RIGYSLSFSDDA
-108 HFDNE
+108 
-113 EQQARWHK
+113 QQASWEN
-121 EQQALLYT
+121 EQRGLLYD
-129 GQSTLSFHFT
+129 GQSSLCFHYT
-139 ETPKT
+139 ETPET

-159 ALAQVDTLHE
+159 ALAQVDVLHKN
-169 HAFKQK
+169 AFKKQND
-175 SSFPDLLLMTG
+175 FPDLLLMTG

-194 AGPMLKAIHSVIAR
+194 AGPMLKAIHSVIDR
-208 LGLFHETLEG
+208 LGLYHEALEG
-218 AVVSNTQELA
+218 AVVTNTNELA
-228 THPHGYYERE
+228 THEHGYYERE
-238 QLLPQIST
+238 QLLPQIAT
-246 NTVLSSL
+246 NTVLSSI

-267 AQNHLIGSAEIIA
+267 AQNHLIGSSEIIA

-291 AEITIDNDGIPDKYS
+291 ADINIDKDGLPPKYH
-306 ATFDKENEALKGFV
+306 AIFDKEHEALNGFV

-378 QGWGNAPKKVTALIE
+378 QGWGNAPKKVAPLIA
-393 KVKQS
+393 KVQES
-398 TGEQGIAQHDEII
+398 MGESGLNSHDEII
-411 DDLLDFDQWHYRL
+411 DELLDFDQWHYRL

-443 SDMNKPSGLM
+443 SNMNKPSGLM

-501 DAENWMAHKGTANVM
+501 DAENWMAHKGTANVI

-524 TPPEFIILSG
+524 TPPDFIILSG

-576 RLNRILYRSKSP
+576 RLNRVLYRSKSP

-600 KAREPSMG
+600 KAREPSLG

-622 ISHKNTDVQ
+622 ISQKNTDVQ

-642 EFPTSKND
+642 EFPASKDD

>member
-1 MAYALYAPCLL
+1 MWLV
-12 IAAISITL
+12 S
-20 KENVISTQHLPLVI
+20 ST
-34 AGPIVRKVTS
+34 
-44 NLCYIWVVTSSADA
+44 ADA
-58 PSLTLSHDE
+58 PVLSLSYCDTEL
-67 APIDGDR
+67 AGNCKA
-74 QSETICVGTHAFI
+74 ETIPVGEHAFI
-87 HLLSFSA
+87 QLLTFSA
-94 SKPFSDCARISYQL
+94 SSPFNDRARISYEITFHDPLQQNAWQ
-108 HFDNE
+108 D
-113 EQQARWHK
+113 EQRP
-121 EQQALLYT
+121 LLYK
-129 GQSTLSFHFT
+129 GQTHLSFHYT
-139 ETPKT
+139 ETPET
-144 ILHGSCRKPHFHSDD
+144 ILHGSCRKPHFHGDD
-159 ALAQVDTLHE
+159 ALAQVDNLHQT
-169 HAFKQK
+169 AFEEKGH
-175 SSFPDLLLMTG
+175 FPDLLLMTG

-194 AGPMLKAIHSVIAR
+194 AGPMLKAIHCVIAR
-208 LGLFHETLEG
+208 LGLYHESLEG
-218 AVVSNTQELA
+218 AVIGNTSELA
-228 THPHGYYERE
+228 THEYGFYERE
-238 QLLPQIST
+238 RLLPQIST
-246 NTVLSSL
+246 NTVLSSI

-267 AQNHLIGSAEIIA
+267 AQNHLIGHAEIIA

-291 AEITIDNDGIPDKYS
+291 ANITINKNGIPEKYH
-306 ATFDKENEALKGFV
+306 AIFDKENDALTGFV
-320 KQLPQV
+320 KQLKQV

-378 QGWGNAPKKVTALIE
+378 QGWGNAPKKVAPLMT
-393 KVKQS
+393 KVQESIGKD
-398 TGEQGIAQHDEII
+398 GLNAHDEII
-411 DDLLDFDQWHYRL
+411 DDLLDFNQWHYRL

-443 SDMNKPSGLM
+443 SNMNKPSGLM

-576 RLNRILYRSKSP
+576 RLNRVFYRSKSP

-608 YGELFNGCAIGVLK
+608 YGELFNGCALGVLK
-622 ISHKNTDVQ
+622 ISQKNTDVQ

-642 EFPTSKND
+642 EFPTSKDD

>member
-1 MAYALYAPCLL
+1 MP
-12 IAAISITL
+12 
-20 KENVISTQHLPLVI
+20 QVI

-44 NLCYIWVVTSSADA
+44 TECHIWVVTSNADSPTLNLSANEVVV
-58 PSLTLSHDE
+58 S
-67 APIDGDR
+67 GNCQR
-74 QSETICVGTHAFI
+74 ETIRVGKYAFI
-87 HLLSFSA
+87 HLLSFTSSEPFDDTA
-94 SKPFSDCARISYQL
+94 RIGYSLSFSDDA
-108 HFDNE
+108 
-113 EQQARWHK
+113 QQASWEN
-121 EQQALLYT
+121 EQRGLLYD
-129 GQSTLSFHFT
+129 GQSSLCFHYT
-139 ETPKT
+139 ETPET

-159 ALAQVDTLHE
+159 ALAQVDVLHKN
-169 HAFKQK
+169 AFKKQND
-175 SSFPDLLLMTG
+175 FPDLLLMTG

-194 AGPMLKAIHSVIAR
+194 AGPMLKAIHSVIDR
-208 LGLFHETLEG
+208 LGLYHEALEG
-218 AVVSNTQELA
+218 AVVTNTNELA
-228 THPHGYYERE
+228 THEHGYYERE
-238 QLLPQIST
+238 QLLPQIAT
-246 NTVLSSL
+246 NTVLSSI

-291 AEITIDNDGIPDKYS
+291 ADINIDKDGIPPKYH
-306 ATFDKENEALKGFV
+306 AIFDKEHEALNGFV

-378 QGWGNAPKKVTALIE
+378 QGWGNAPKKVAPLIA
-393 KVKQS
+393 KVQES
-398 TGEQGIAQHDEII
+398 MGESGLNSHDEII

-443 SDMNKPSGLM
+443 SNMNKPSGLM

-501 DAENWMAHKGTANVM
+501 DAENWMAHKGTANVI

-524 TPPEFIILSG
+524 TPPDFIILSG

-576 RLNRILYRSKSP
+576 RLNRVLYRSKSP

-600 KAREPSMG
+600 KAREPSLG

-622 ISHKNTDVQ
+622 ISQKNTDVQ
-631 CKALLSNGKEV
+631 CKALLSNGNEV
-642 EFPTSKND
+642 EFPASKDD